1 MKYRSE
7 VGFQGYIPLYKGGH
21 GHDDS
26 WRSDISKAYTNGSIP
41 RQYSFDTMY
50 LLPTGLRSFQK
61 KLWFLKTFEAPLI
74 QFSKFDNFLWVCCF
88 KNLSNFLPPFWKLYN
103 PYCHNVTSF
112 ESWSYITFAKY
123 YWLKSPLFQFTGIL
137 DR

>member
-41 RQYSFDTMY
+41 RQYSFDTDY
-50 LLPTGLRSFQK
+50 FQ
-61 KLWFLKTFEAPLI
+61 LASE
-74 QFSKFDNFLWVCCF
+74 VF
-88 KNLSNFLPPFWKLYN
+88 KNQ
-103 PYCHNVTSF
+103 
-112 ESWSYITFAKY
+112 SW
-123 YWLKSPLFQFTGIL
+123 L
-137 DR
+137 